1 MLWKKG
7 NRINKTLVFKLTI
20 QYILLYS
27 ILNIIIIAFVFYKI
41 KTEQNRIIDN
51 QIIIKVKSAL
61 KLINTNKPDNLTYAL
76 CERSVADGVEST
88 FYLLLDS
95 THSIMAESYIKP
107 WGDLTF
113 LTYNIPVLPD
123 ITPIDPKNNKQ
134 PKAWKEGSVKI
145 KPELL
150 FKENWELNY
159 ILYKSL
165 GQEQIGI
172 ETRSA
177 YIYLPQGKILVIG
190 ISLEEN
196 KFFISQIQ
204 RFVIYFFILSILLGA
219 WLGYFVAS
227 KSMKDVVNITKTV
240 NRIQKGDLSLRV
252 KHKSNSEEIFN
263 LAMSFNN
270 MLNRIENLIIEQKQ
284 LTNDIAH
291 DLRSPI
297 TGIRGLSETSLTGK
311 QRDNTETFG
320 QIISE
325 CDRLINMI
333 NSALVISEIEAG
345 MFQKAKNSF
354 NIHELL
360 NHAYAVFL
368 DVARLKGI
376 SLHKNIPEQEV
387 IINGHNSLLQRAIA
401 NIIDNAIKFSDFN
414 GEVTICSRIEGQN
427 IFIEIKDTGIGIQKE
442 EQLKIFNKFY
452 KVNRSRSDTGNGLG
466 LSIAKAYIDLHHG
479 RIVVDSLP
487 DRGTAFTIL
496 LPLTEKQNT

>member
-1 MLWKKG
+1 MEHTGIYGMELARFLY
-7 NRINKTLVFKLTI
+7 NRADYCLESPIH
-20 QYILLYS
+20 
-27 ILNIIIIAFVFYKI
+27 I
-41 KTEQNRIIDN
+41 KR
-51 QIIIKVKSAL
+51 
-61 KLINTNKPDNLTYAL
+61 
-76 CERSVADGVEST
+76 
-88 FYLLLDS
+88 
-95 THSIMAESYIKP
+95 
-107 WGDLTF
+107 
-113 LTYNIPVLPD
+113 
-123 ITPIDPKNNKQ
+123 
-134 PKAWKEGSVKI
+134 
-145 KPELL
+145 
-150 FKENWELNY
+150 
-159 ILYKSL
+159 SL
-165 GQEQIGI
+165 G
-172 ETRSA
+172 
-177 YIYLPQGKILVIG
+177 L
-190 ISLEEN
+190 
-196 KFFISQIQ
+196 
-204 RFVIYFFILSILLGA
+204 
-219 WLGYFVAS
+219 
-227 KSMKDVVNITKTV
+227 
-240 NRIQKGDLSLRV
+240 
-252 KHKSNSEEIFN
+252 
-263 LAMSFNN
+263 
-270 MLNRIENLIIEQKQ
+270 
-284 LTNDIAH
+284 
-291 DLRSPI
+291 
-297 TGIRGLSETSLTGK
+297 IRGKNDKVDAFQISRFCYLHREELTPGK
-311 QRDNTETFG
+311 LPAKT
-320 QIISE
+320 
-325 CDRLINMI
+325 INMI